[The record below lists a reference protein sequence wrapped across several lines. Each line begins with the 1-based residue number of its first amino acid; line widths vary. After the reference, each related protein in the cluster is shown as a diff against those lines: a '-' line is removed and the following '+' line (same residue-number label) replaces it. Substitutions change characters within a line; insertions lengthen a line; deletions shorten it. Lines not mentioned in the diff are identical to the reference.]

1 MGISCSWLTGKGLSL
16 VEFPNLVVVLVDPE
30 NPGNVGFVTRAL
42 ANFGV
47 QELRVVGEDIREDQ
61 YAQMFSVRAHHI
73 LDSARFFDVL
83 DDALTDIDA
92 AWAATARTG
101 RNHSVTRAAVPL
113 AELPDPNSLSGKVAL
128 VFGRESTGLFND
140 ELELCDLAFTIPAS
154 KEYPSL
160 NLSHAVSITLHHIFT
175 KYAPVEPRLPSE
187 ARAATW
193 KEREQ
198 VYRFFDEVVDQ
209 LELQEFRVPI
219 AKQVFR
225 NLLGRAYMTGR
236 EVSTLTGVVRRI
248 SELVNSTEKPE
259 D

>member
-1 MGISCSWLTGKGLSL
+1 MSL
-16 VEFPNLVVVLVDPE
+16 VEFPNLVVILVGPE

-47 QELRVVGEDIREDQ
+47 RELRIVGEDPRQDQ
-61 YAQMFSVRAHHI
+61 FAQMFSVHAHNI
-73 LDSARFFDVL
+73 LDNAGIFEDLGSAL
-83 DDALTDIDA
+83 AGIDL
-92 AWAATARTG
+92 AWAATARAG
-101 RNHSVTRAAVPL
+101 RNHSVTRALVPL
-113 AELPDPNSLSGKVAL
+113 AELPDPNSLEGRIAL

-140 ELELCDLAFTIPAS
+140 EMEQCDLAFIIPTS

-160 NLSHAVSITLHHIFT
+160 NLSHAVSVVLHHLFST
-175 KYAPVEPRLPSE
+175 YAPEEPRLPSE
-187 ARAATW
+187 ARAATYP
-193 KEREQ
+193 EREQ
-198 VYRFFDEVVDQ
+198 VYRFFDDVVDQ
-209 LELQEFRVPI
+209 LRLKEHRIPI

-248 SELVNSTEKPE
+248 SEVVNDSKKLE

>member
-1 MGISCSWLTGKGLSL
+1 MA
-16 VEFPNLVVVLVDPE
+16 VVLVDPE

-47 QELRVVGEDIREDQ
+47 QELRVVGDDIREDQ
-61 YAQMFSVRAHHI
+61 FAQMFSVRAHHI
-73 LDSARFFDVL
+73 LDDARFYEQL
-83 DDALTDIDA
+83 DDALIDIDA
-92 AWAATARTG
+92 AWAATARSG
-101 RNHSVTRAAVPL
+101 RNHSVTRATVPL
-113 AELPDPNSLSGKVAL
+113 TELPDPNSLSGKVAL

-140 ELELCDLAFTIPAS
+140 EIELCDLAFSIPAS

-160 NLSHAVSITLHHIFT
+160 NLSHAVSITLYHIFN
-175 KYAPVEPRLPSE
+175 KFAPEEPREPSE

-209 LELQEFRVPI
+209 LNLKEFRVPI

-248 SELVNSTEKPE
+248 NELVNDKEMTE

>member
-1 MGISCSWLTGKGLSL
+1 MVLI
-16 VEFPNLVVVLVDPE
+16 EFPNLVVILVDPQ
-30 NPGNVGFVTRAL
+30 NPGNVGFTTRAL

-47 QELRVVGEDIREDQ
+47 QELRIVGEDPRKHQ
-61 YAQMFSVRAHHI
+61 YAQMFSVHAHDI
-73 LDSARFFDVL
+73 LDNARIFGDLESAL
-83 DDALTDIDA
+83 SDIDV
-92 AWAATARTG
+92 AWAATARSG
-101 RNHSVTRAAVPL
+101 RNHSVTRALVPL
-113 AELPDPNSLSGKVAL
+113 VELPDPNSLSGRIAL

-140 ELELCDLAFTIPAS
+140 EVALCDLAFTIPAS

-160 NLSHAVSITLHHIFT
+160 NLSHAVSVVLYHLFSN
-175 KYAPVEPRLPSE
+175 YAPEEPRKPSE

-198 VYRFFDEVVDQ
+198 VNKFFDEVVDQ
-209 LELQEFRVPI
+209 LNLKEFRIPI

-236 EVSTLTGVVRRI
+236 EVATLTGVVRRI
-248 SELVNSTEKPE
+248 NELVNDGKKPE

>member
-1 MGISCSWLTGKGLSL
+1 L
-16 VEFPNLVVVLVDPE
+16 VEFPNLVVVLVGPE

-61 YAQMFSVRAHHI
+61 FAQMFSVRAHHI
-73 LDSARFFDVL
+73 LDNASFFDVL
-83 DDALTDIDA
+83 DDALADIDA
-92 AWAATARTG
+92 AWAATARPG
-101 RNHSVTRAAVPL
+101 RNHSVTRAVVPL
-113 AELPDPNSLSGKVAL
+113 AELPDPNSLSGQVAL

-140 ELELCDLAFTIPAS
+140 EVSQCDLAFTIPTS
-154 KEYPSL
+154 KEYQSL
-160 NLSHAVSITLHHIFT
+160 NLSHAVSISLHHLFT
-175 KYAPVEPRLPSE
+175 KYAPKEPRQPTE

-198 VYRFFDEVVDQ
+198 VSRFFDDVVDQ
-209 LELQEFRVPI
+209 LELKEFRVPI

-248 SELVNSTEKPE
+248 NELVNRLRRISFRTPAFV
-259 D
+259 